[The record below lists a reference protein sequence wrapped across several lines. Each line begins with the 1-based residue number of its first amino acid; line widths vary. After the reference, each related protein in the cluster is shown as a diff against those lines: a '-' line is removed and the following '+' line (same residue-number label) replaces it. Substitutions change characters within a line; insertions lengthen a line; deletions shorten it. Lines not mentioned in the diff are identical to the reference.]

1 MRKKYKLL
9 PPIKPS
15 AKIDREYRYALFA
28 LIDQMQ
34 KSVEWYC
41 KAAFK
46 PVEKEQAKLG
56 MLDADP
62 VNNLQS
68 VINQV
73 KKRYIKRFNELA
85 GKLPKQ
91 IVEKIAKEVKR
102 KIKNHLIDVMTV
114 DLRFSREQKILLNAL
129 TKENVSLIKSIPME
143 FFKRVEY
150 DIMSTVTE
158 GQDMQALSDKLSK
171 GYGITRRRAIM
182 IAYDQTN
189 KITEKFDRMNK
200 IELGLFEAE
209 WKHSHAPQEPRPSH
223 LAADGKTYDIRKGM
237 YIVEKNKK
245 GKVVFRGWCHP
256 AQRPNCNC
264 FSRTILPMK

>member
-1 MRKKYKLL
+1 MPKRYL

-15 AKIDREYRYALFA
+15 AKIDREYRQALFA
-28 LIDQMQ
+28 LIDQMK

-41 KAAFK
+41 VAAFK
-46 PVEKEQAKLG
+46 PVEKEQKKLG

-62 VNNLQS
+62 INNLQR
-68 VINQV
+68 VINEV
-73 KKRYIKRFNELA
+73 KKRYIKRFNDLA
-85 GKLPKQ
+85 GKLPKEV
-91 IVEKIAKEVKR
+91 VEKIAKEVKR
-102 KIKNHLIDVMTV
+102 KIKSHLIDVMSV

-129 TKENVSLIKSIPME
+129 TKENIALIKSIPQE
-143 FFKRVEY
+143 YFKRVEY

-189 KITEKFDRMNK
+189 KITEKFDRANK
-200 IELGLFEAE
+200 IELGLFQAE

-245 GKVVFRGWCHP
+245 GKVIFRGWCHP

-264 FSRTILPMK
+264 FSRTILPIK

>member
-1 MRKKYKLL
+1 MKKQYKLL

-46 PVEKEQAKLG
+46 PVEKESEKLG
-56 MLDADP
+56 LMDADP
-62 VNNLQS
+62 VNHLQKI
-68 VINQV
+68 INEV

-85 GKLPKQ
+85 GKLPKSV
-91 IVEKIAKEVKR
+91 IEKIAKEVKR
-102 KIKNHLIDVMTV
+102 KIKSHLIDEMTV
-114 DLRFSREQKILLNAL
+114 DLKFSKAEKMLLNAL
-129 TKENVSLIKSIPME
+129 TKENVTLIKSIPTE
-143 FFKRVEY
+143 YFKRVEY

-158 GQDMQALSDKLSK
+158 GKDMQDLSNKLSK

-189 KITEKFDRMNK
+189 KITEKFDRAEK
-200 IELGLFEAE
+200 LELGLYQAE
-209 WKHSHAPQEPRPSH
+209 WKHSHASQVPRQSH
-223 LAADGKTYDIRKGM
+223 LKADGKIYDIREGC
-237 YIVEKNKK
+237 YIDGEYI
-245 GKVVFRGWCHP
+245 HP
-256 AQRPNCNC
+256 AEKINCNC
-264 FSRTILPMK
+264 FSRTILPIK

>member
-1 MRKKYKLL
+1 MKKQYKLL

-15 AKIDREYRYALFA
+15 DKIDREYRNALFA

-46 PVEKEQAKLG
+46 PLEKEQAKLG

-62 VNNLQS
+62 VNNLQR
-68 VINQV
+68 VINEV
-73 KKRYIKRFNELA
+73 KKRYIKRFNDLS
-85 GKLPKQ
+85 GKLPKAV
-91 IVEKIAKEVKR
+91 VEKIAKEVKR
-102 KIKNHLIDVMTV
+102 KIKSHLIDIMTV
-114 DLRFSREQKILLNAL
+114 DLRFSKAQKMLLNAL
-129 TKENVSLIKSIPME
+129 TKENVTLIKSIPME
-143 FFKRVEY
+143 YFKRVEY

-158 GQDMQALSDKLSK
+158 GRDMATLSDKLSK

-189 KITEKFDRMNK
+189 KITESFDRAEK

-209 WKHSHAPQEPRPSH
+209 WKHSHASQVPRQSH
-223 LAADGKTYDIRKGM
+223 LRADGKRYDIRKGC
-237 YIVEKNKK
+237 YIDGEYI
-245 GKVVFRGWCHP
+245 HP
-256 AQRPNCNC
+256 AQKINCNC
-264 FSRTILPMK
+264 FSRTILPVK